1 MTQLLYTVPDA
12 AQVMGISETTLW
24 TLIRTRQIDSI
35 AIPSAGGRGKRSM
48 RRIERAVIDAFIAK
62 HRQAAAT

>member
-12 AQVMGISETTLW
+12 AGLMGISEATLW
-24 TLIRTRQIDSI
+24 TLIRNREIDSI
-35 AIPSAGGRGKRSM
+35 AIPSAAGRGKRSM

-62 HRQAAAT
+62 HRQEATA

>member
-12 AQVMGISETTLW
+12 AKAMGISQRTLEG
-24 TLIRTRQIDSI
+24 LIAQRRI
-35 AIPSAGGRGKRSM
+35 ASVLIPSSRGRGKRNM

-62 HRQAAAT
+62 HRQPAAT